1 MLNTKS
7 IQLTVYIELMNNIF
21 AVYIYVCVCIFVEYN
36 SSYQKGIVIISI
48 IVILITNNWWGNKTN
63 YGSKEKD

>member
-21 AVYIYVCVCIFVEYN
+21 AVHIYVCVCIFIEYN
-36 SSYQKGIVIISI
+36 SSYHKGIVIISI

>member
-1 MLNTKS
+1 
-7 IQLTVYIELMNNIF
+7 MNNIF
-21 AVYIYVCVCIFVEYN
+21 AVHIYVCVCIFIEYN
-36 SSYQKGIVIISI
+36 SSYHKGIVIISI